1 MQPLQQVCNAHLK
14 ECSNTNSS
22 RPSGLARSGAA
33 RGKKAL
39 AANKASA
46 GSPSV
51 TSVVFLD
58 EYVLASAGAT
68 DGAVKLWDLR
78 KSWNNEVSTPPL
90 LPQNSVWRSG
100 AGVRGVWSGGACV
113 AGGATLA
120 EAWRCCQ
127 GPLTEAVG
135 WES

>member
-1 MQPLQQVCNAHLK
+1 MQPLQQVCNAHAK
-14 ECSNTNSS
+14 
-22 RPSGLARSGAA
+22 SGAA
-33 RGKKAL
+33 RGKKAS

-78 KSWNNEVSTPPL
+78 KAWNNQVSTPPL
-90 LPQNSVWRSG
+90 LPQTVSATVCAYRAYWCWRAGCG
-100 AGVRGVWSGGACV
+100 ALER
-113 AGGATLA
+113 AGLVVLRLLKLGD
-120 EAWRCCQ
+120 
-127 GPLTEAVG
+127 AVKDP
-135 WES
+135 

>member
-14 ECSNTNSS
+14 ECSNTNNS
-22 RPSGLARSGAA
+22 RPSALAKSGAA

-78 KSWNNEVSTPPL
+78 KAWNNEVSTSPL
-90 LPQNSVWRSG
+90 LPQTVSATVCAYRAYWCWR
-100 AGVRGVWSGGACV
+100 AGRVD
-113 AGGATLA
+113 
-120 EAWRCCQ
+120 
-127 GPLTEAVG
+127 
-135 WES
+135 

>member
-22 RPSGLARSGAA
+22 RPSGLAKSGAA

-58 EYVLASAGAT
+58 EYLLASAGAT

-78 KSWNNEVSTPPL
+78 KAWNNQVSTPPL
-90 LPQNSVWRSG
+90 LPQTVSATVCAYRAYWCWRAGCG
-100 AGVRGVWSGGACV
+100 ALER
-113 AGGATLA
+113 AGLVVLRLLKLGD
-120 EAWRCCQ
+120 
-127 GPLTEAVG
+127 AVKDP
-135 WES
+135 